1 MEYAEN
7 YHLGQTNIVNRVK
20 RPYKLII
27 IKKLV
32 RKLSIHCFIPVYN
45 IAVLISKQDIVLQK
59 GHEKIRVEK
68 TISNLM
74 WQFSESDEILY
85 C

>member
-1 MEYAEN
+1 M
-7 YHLGQTNIVNRVK
+7 
-20 RPYKLII
+20 
-27 IKKLV
+27 
-32 RKLSIHCFIPVYN
+32 PVYN
-45 IAVLISKQDIVLQK
+45 IAVLVSKQDIVLRK